1 MHLAVLSLTFQL
13 PGCSSLKEKRRR
25 LLGIKDKFGKIAHV
39 AVSEANYH
47 DNHRRAEWH
56 FAVLSQDKTVV
67 LQQLNFIEKY
77 ASTEL
82 DAVLENAQ
90 RQWL

>member
-1 MHLAVLSLTFQL
+1 MHLAVLSCTFQL
-13 PGCSSLKEKRRR
+13 PGCSSLKEKRQR
-25 LLGIKDKFGKIAHV
+25 LLGLKDKFGKTANI

-56 FAVLSQDKTVV
+56 FAVMSQDKTIVE
-67 LQQLNFIEKY
+67 QQLAHIEQY

-82 DAVLENAQ
+82 DALVEDM
-90 RQWL
+90 RREWL